1 MMILRSM
8 LFAPGDS
15 LKKMDK
21 AVASPADAVIFD
33 LEDAVAP
40 EAKPGAR
47 AAVAD
52 CLNAHKERHGKSFW
66 VRINPLD
73 TAEALPDLAA
83 IAAGAPDGIILPK
96 CNGAE
101 DIVLLGHYLDA
112 LEVQGGVPRGHVKI
126 IPVATE
132 TARAFFTLGSYSLAG
147 ERLAGLTWGAEDIAT
162 AIQAATNKDETG
174 ALALT
179 YQMARSFC
187 LVGAHA
193 AKVPALD
200 TAYLDFRNPEAL
212 RAHAIARRREGFSG
226 MLAIHPD
233 QLPVINAAFSP
244 SAEDIAH
251 AERIIAAF
259 AANPGKGTV
268 GLDGKMI
275 DIPHLK
281 QARQVLALAERLK
294 AAG

>member
-1 MMILRSM
+1 MILRSM

-15 LKKMDK
+15 QKKMDK
-21 AVASPADAVIFD
+21 ATSSAADAVIFD

-40 EAKPGAR
+40 EIKPAAR
-47 AAVAD
+47 IAVAAYLKSHPD
-52 CLNAHKERHGKSFW
+52 RHRQSFW

-73 TAEALPDLAA
+73 TDDALPDLAA
-83 IAAGAPDGIILPK
+83 IVGGAPEGIILPK

-101 DIVLLGHYLDA
+101 DIALLSHYLDA
-112 LEVQGGVPRGHVKI
+112 LEVQAGVMRGHVKI
-126 IPVATE
+126 VPVATE
-132 TARAFFTLGSYSLAG
+132 TARSFFTLGSYNLTG
-147 ERLAGLTWGAEDIAT
+147 PRLAGLTWGAEDIAT

-179 YQMARSFC
+179 YQMARTFC

-193 AKVPALD
+193 AKVLALD

-212 RAHAIARRREGFSG
+212 RAHAVQRRREGFSG

-233 QLPVINAAFSP
+233 QIAIINEAFSP
-244 SAEDIAH
+244 SAEDVAH
-251 AERIIAAF
+251 AQRVLDAF
-259 AANPGKGTV
+259 AANPGKGAV
-268 GLDGKMI
+268 GIDGKMY

-281 QARQVLALAERLK
+281 QAQQVLATAERLK
-294 AAG
+294 ALSR